1 MMQTGLSRSRSRRP
15 LRYGR
20 FRFPS
25 FGNRAPLAL
34 LAASLALA
42 AFAGGVWVG
51 HFRAFPFYT
60 VRSAWRTLDTLTTL
74 PEAIPFFNPPPAA
87 EWRWRPTALPL
98 GRLDAHRI
106 RRAEGAPADPILLV
120 GGWEYF
126 VEHCPGHAGCI
137 AVEYAGRGEV
147 RRAWPYR
154 PEEIA
159 RATHPDDL
167 PYELGFGFSFTEDAT
182 VFAAYPYPNGDL
194 LVTFIFGNA
203 FPYAGGV
210 ARLDRDGR
218 PIWYRRDYSHHR
230 PHLTADG
237 AVLVP
242 GMRVP
247 AGPIDFGR
255 RGRSGFPVR
264 LRCQRPMLDVVRVID
279 GAGRVQEEISVF
291 DAVLESRFA
300 RMIRKNASE
309 CDPLHLNSVD
319 VLGEDAGGADGLAPG
334 DLVVSLRGVDA
345 FAVLD
350 RRTHR
355 VKRLV
360 RGGFVE
366 QHAVLHLEG
375 SRFLMFDNLGMDAAA
390 GGGFS
395 RLLLVDVA
403 DGGETTIFPGA
414 ATPDPLREAF
424 FSEIGGDVALS
435 PDRRRV
441 IGTAFMSGRG
451 VEVRLSDGA
460 VLAEFDNAHD
470 VSRLEWLPDDR
481 MTRARRRPLPGVR
494 YVPGER

>member
-1 MMQTGLSRSRSRRP
+1 MNASGFRRS
-15 LRYGR
+15 GDK
-20 FRFPS
+20 
-25 FGNRAPLAL
+25 APLAL
-34 LAASLALA
+34 LAAALALA

-51 HFRAFPFYT
+51 YFQTFPFYT
-60 VRSAWRTLDTLTTL
+60 IRSAWRTLDTLTTL
-74 PEAIPFFNPPPAA
+74 PEAIPAFNSPRTA
-87 EWRWRPTALPL
+87 EWRWRPTAFPL

-106 RRAEGAPADPILLV
+106 QLAEDALADPILLV

-126 VEHCPGHAGCI
+126 AEHCPGHVGCI

-147 RRAWPYR
+147 RRVWPYR

-159 RATHPDDL
+159 RAAHPDDL
-167 PYELGFGFSFTEDAT
+167 PYEYIFGFSFTEDVR
-182 VFAAYPYPNGDL
+182 VFAVSPYPNGDL
-194 LVTFIFGNA
+194 LVVFGFLGA

-218 PIWYRRDYSHHR
+218 PVWYRRDYSHHR
-230 PHLTADG
+230 PRLTADG
-237 AVLVP
+237 AALVP
-242 GMRVP
+242 GLRIP
-247 AGPIDFGR
+247 ASSIDFGPL
-255 RGRSGFPVR
+255 GRSGFFIR
-264 LRCQRPMLDVVRVID
+264 LRCQRPMLDTVRVID

-291 DAVLESRFA
+291 DAVRESRYA
-300 RMIRKNASE
+300 RMIRKSASE
-309 CDPLHLNSVD
+309 CDPLHLNSID

-334 DLVVSLRGVDA
+334 DLVLSLRRVDA

-375 SRFLMFDNLGMDAAA
+375 SRFVMFDNLGMDAAA

-395 RLLLVDVA
+395 RLLMVDVA
-403 DGGETTIFPGA
+403 DGSETTIFPNA
-414 ATPDPLREAF
+414 ATPDRLRRAF
-424 FSEIGGDVALS
+424 FTNSGGDVALS

-441 IGTAFMSGRG
+441 IGTAWESGRG

-460 VLAEFDNAHD
+460 VLAEFDSVHD
-470 VSRLEWLPDDR
+470 VSRVEWLPDDR
-481 MTRARRRPLPGVR
+481 TTRARRRPLPGVR
-494 YVPGER
+494 YDPGEH